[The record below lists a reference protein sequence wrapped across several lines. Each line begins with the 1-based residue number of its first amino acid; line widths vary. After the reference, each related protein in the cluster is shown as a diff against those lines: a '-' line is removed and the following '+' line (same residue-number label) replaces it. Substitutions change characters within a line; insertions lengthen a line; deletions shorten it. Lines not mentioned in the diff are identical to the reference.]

1 MILSAPPQRVVKR
14 DGQIVPYDRDRI
26 ETAILRALASIGQG
40 DRRVAASLARDV
52 EAMLASAY
60 GPAAA
65 PTVEDIQDI
74 VERVLM
80 QSGRAEAA
88 RAYII
93 YRHERARLRDA
104 RARRIE
110 ATDNIPYRVIYE
122 VLRWNLDHECASIA
136 DLNRRIAEGRYAQ
149 LVRDVE
155 ARYEADVRTA
165 ASRII
170 ERRADVRL
178 VIVAGPSSS
187 GKTTTTLKLSEHLE
201 AAGLHLRALNLDNY
215 FFDLE
220 QHPRDEFGDYDY
232 ETPQALDIE
241 LINRHLTDLLA
252 GREILAPR
260 YDFTTGRRT
269 LNVTPLRLPSDEIL
283 LIDSLHGLYG
293 PLTGSIPAAQKFRIY
308 IETLEQIR
316 NAHGEFLRWADL
328 RMMRRMVRDAWHRN
342 HRPIETITHWHYV
355 RSSELKYI
363 IPFIGEV
370 DFIVNSAL
378 PHELPILK
386 PRVWNVLPEAIR
398 ACRDEPRR
406 QDAYLRAKRLYEW
419 LEPLTTVET
428 DDVIP
433 RRSLVREFIG
443 GSEYHY

>member
-1 MILSAPPQRVVKR
+1 MSASVPPQRVVKR
-14 DGQIVPYDRDRI
+14 DGQVVPYDRDRI
-26 ETAILRALASIGQG
+26 ATAIFRALASLGRG
-40 DRRVAASLARDV
+40 DRLLAETLARRV
-52 EAMLASAY
+52 EDTLAAAY
-60 GPAAA
+60 GPTAA

-80 QSGRAEAA
+80 QSGHAEAA

-104 RARRIE
+104 RARRVE

-136 DLNRRIAEGRYAQ
+136 DLNRRIAEGRYGE
-149 LVRDVE
+149 LVRDAE
-155 ARYEADVRTA
+155 ARYEAEVRTA

-170 ERRADVRL
+170 ERRGEVRL

-187 GKTTTTLKLSEHLE
+187 GKTTTTLKLSEHLA
-201 AAGLHLRALNLDNY
+201 AAGLRLRALNLDNY

-241 LINRHLTDLLA
+241 LINRHLVELLA
-252 GREILAPR
+252 GREIRAPR
-260 YDFTTGRRT
+260 YDFKTGRRT
-269 LNVTPLRLPSDEIL
+269 LNVTPLRLEPDEL
-283 LIDSLHGLYG
+283 LLLDSLHGLYG
-293 PLTGSIPAAQKFRIY
+293 PMTGSIPASQKFRIY

-342 HRPIETITHWHYV
+342 HGPLDTITHWHYV
-355 RSSELKYI
+355 RASELKYI
-363 IPFIGEV
+363 IPFISGV

-386 PRVWNVLPEAIR
+386 PRVWPVLPEAIR

-419 LEPLTTVET
+419 LEPLATVESEDIT
-428 DDVIP
+428 P
-433 RRSLVREFIG
+433 RRSLLREFIG
-443 GSEYHY
+443 GSEYAY

>member
-1 MILSAPPQRVVKR
+1 MAEIIPPSRVIKR

-26 ETAILRALASIGQG
+26 ETAILRALASLREGNRAI
-40 DRRVAASLARDV
+40 AAALACQV
-52 EAMLASAY
+52 EEMLAAAY
-60 GPAAA
+60 GPSAA

-80 QSGRAEAA
+80 QSGHAGAA

-122 VLRWNLDHECASIA
+122 VLRWNLDHECASIE
-136 DLNRRIAEGRYAQ
+136 DLNRRIAEDRYAE
-149 LVRDVE
+149 LVRDAE
-155 ARYEADVRTA
+155 ARYEGEVRTA
-165 ASRII
+165 AARIV
-170 ERRADVRL
+170 ERRDDVRL
-178 VIVAGPSSS
+178 VVVAGPSSS
-187 GKTTTTLKLSEHLE
+187 GKTTTTLKLSEHL
-201 AAGLHLRALNLDNY
+201 ASAGLRLRALNLDNY

-241 LINRHLTDLLA
+241 LINVHLTTLLA
-252 GREILAPR
+252 GREVRVPR
-260 YDFTTGRRT
+260 YDFKTGRRA
-269 LNVTPLRLPSDEIL
+269 LNLTPMRLAQDELL

-293 PLTGSIPAAQKFRIY
+293 PITGSIPSSKKFRIY
-308 IETLEQIR
+308 VETLEQIR
-316 NAHGEFLRWADL
+316 NSHGEFLRWADL

-342 HRPIETITHWHYV
+342 HPPLDTITHWHYV

-363 IPFIGEV
+363 IPFIAGV

-386 PRVWNVLPEAIR
+386 PRVWDTLPAAIQ

-406 QDAYLRAKRLYEW
+406 QDAYLRAKRLHEW
-419 LEPLTTVET
+419 LEPL
-428 DDVIP
+428 IP
-433 RRSLVREFIG
+433 LHSDAVVPARSLLREFIG
-443 GSEYHY
+443 GSEYAY

>member
-1 MILSAPPQRVVKR
+1 MKR
-14 DGQIVPYDRDRI
+14 DGQVVPYDRDRI
-26 ETAILRALASIGQG
+26 ETAILRALASLGQG
-40 DRRVAASLARDV
+40 DRSVA
-52 EAMLASAY
+52 AMLAQQVEEMLAAAY

-80 QSGRAEAA
+80 MSGRAEAA

-136 DLNRRIAEGRYAQ
+136 DLNRRIAEGRYAE
-149 LVRDVE
+149 LVRDAE
-155 ARYEADVRTA
+155 ARYEAEVRTA

-187 GKTTTTLKLSEHLE
+187 GKTTTTIKLSEHLA
-201 AAGLHLRALNLDNY
+201 AAGLKLRALNLDNY

-241 LINRHLTDLLA
+241 LINRHLTELLA
-252 GREILAPR
+252 GREIQVPR
-260 YDFTTGRRT
+260 YDFKTGRRT
-269 LNVTPLRLPSDEIL
+269 LNVSSMRLEPDEL
-283 LIDSLHGLYG
+283 LLLDSLHGLYG
-293 PLTGSIPAAQKFRIY
+293 PMTSSVPAERKFRVY

-342 HRPIETITHWHYV
+342 HRPLETITHWHYV
-355 RSSELKYI
+355 RASELKYI
-363 IPFIGEV
+363 IPFISEV

-386 PRVWNVLPEAIR
+386 PRVWHVLPEAIR
-398 ACRDEPRR
+398 VCRDEPRR

-419 LEPLTTVET
+419 LEPLTPIES
-428 DDVIP
+428 DEAIP
-433 RRSLVREFIG
+433 SRSLLREFIG
-443 GSEYHY
+443 GSSYDY